1 MRHSITVSFSLA
13 SFLPERLISCGGVGH
28 LATDGRRKAKH
39 GEPDLPKHL
48 SSTLDFGRYSGG
60 DSGKD
65 DEISRSD
72 FSRYVKVR
80 REVSRVV
87 KDNCRATLGTSG
99 VLPDIGR
106 Y

>member
-1 MRHSITVSFSLA
+1 MVPIGGNCRNAPTRQAARI
-13 SFLPERLISCGGVGH
+13 PCGGVGR
-28 LATDGRRKAKH
+28 LATDGRRKVKY
-39 GEPDLPKHL
+39 GEPDFSNYP
-48 SSTLDFGRYSGG
+48 SSAWDFGRYSER

-65 DEISRSD
+65 DDISRSD

-80 REVSRVV
+80 REVSPVV
-87 KDNCRATLGTSG
+87 KDNFRATLGTSG